1 MPPTKRRASV
11 SAAMAEAAAMDEYDE
26 YDDLRPSKHAGV
38 KRLSDEI
45 TCEICQGVL
54 RDPATL
60 PCCHTFC
67 LACVE
72 DKLQGHGVYESKCP
86 QCGMPLHFKDL
97 RVNQSYN
104 GVIEQIESA
113 RARFSAE
120 PSTRCEEAGVP
131 IPGPGPVSART
142 PESGT
147 TSRPLPSAARCREIA
162 SDVRDIDAALAFLAT
177 RLETANHANRRTAR
191 DEKEDDRG
199 ASETLPSPTPIYVSY
214 TRDTRTTDP
223 NATAC
228 ESERARGSLPT
239 PRGTVRPTASAAQ
252 SPTPTRAT
260 SDSNAAR
267 DVVAPPRQSQVRSLT
282 APQARRLYAAAH
294 GKQPPKRVTHAL
306 KKLHAE
312 LEKLDAGLV
321 EQLIGIVLQDERD
334 AAEANARERPGEE
347 AADGGPL
354 ETLSEPHASE
364 PAVEPERTEPE
375 SRVETRVFAYARA
388 APSVSSR
395 SESPGG
401 ARGKRKAAAL
411 AEALT
416 RANDAIAA
424 ASASDRIEPA
434 IAVDSAGG
442 FPERATHLLMDAS
455 DGADATRATTTTTT
469 TETKTKTKTKTRVSA
484 RTVTYLEAVSR
495 GAWVLPF
502 SYLERCAEARRWLPE
517 RDFELEDSGRGVRA
531 ECGGWV
537 SPDPD
542 DDTGAA
548 RRDAGHPEDVFGV
561 GPAGGRRRVAAGAPG
576 AFAGEVVAVAS
587 APARLLVSEME
598 RLLLAGGAEAVL
610 ARAPGALARFTLPPP
625 KTPKS
630 LGETEVLESVPD
642 SQANAEEET
651 RRFGWAE
658 GATAVVDGGDGAG
671 VAVGEALGVPVMDWH
686 WVFHSLVYHT
696 PLPKKEYE
704 VVEREKP

>member
-469 TETKTKTKTKTRVSA
+469 TT
-484 RTVTYLEAVSR
+484 
-495 GAWVLPF
+495 
-502 SYLERCAEARRWLPE
+502 
-517 RDFELEDSGRGVRA
+517 
-531 ECGGWV
+531 
-537 SPDPD
+537 
-542 DDTGAA
+542 TGAA
-548 RRDAGHPEDVFGV
+548 PSA
-561 GPAGGRRRVAAGAPG
+561 ACRRRRRPPSAWSPPG
-576 AFAGEVVAVAS
+576 T
-587 APARLLVSEME
+587 PR
-598 RLLLAGGAEAVL
+598 
-610 ARAPGALARFTLPPP
+610 RAP
-625 KTPKS
+625 
-630 LGETEVLESVPD
+630 
-642 SQANAEEET
+642 
-651 RRFGWAE
+651 
-658 GATAVVDGGDGAG
+658 
-671 VAVGEALGVPVMDWH
+671 
-686 WVFHSLVYHT
+686 
-696 PLPKKEYE
+696 
-704 VVEREKP
+704 